1 MRPILRRLLVALLL
15 LPFAAA
21 GCSTSTPDAQS
32 QASPET
38 SDERLQVIATF
49 LPMYLFTKA
58 IAGDAADVEVLI
70 QPGTE
75 VHDYQSTPEDVRA
88 IAEADVLVQNG
99 LNMEEFLDSTIDSA
113 QNSELVV
120 INASEN
126 IDPVGELSPVV
137 FPTEESGEAHDHGE
151 SEAAEHSHGEETHSH
166 GEETAAGEADH
177 SHGEETAAASES
189 DPDHAEETVAAGEAT
204 AADDHAHDHEGE
216 SAGGFHT
223 HAENPHVWLD
233 PVLAVRQ
240 VETIRDGLIE
250 ADPNNAETYE
260 ANAAAYI
267 EELQALNAEFE
278 QRLGAYSDRTF
289 ISFHDAFPYLAE
301 RYDLQ
306 QVAIVAIPEDSLSPT
321 DIQQTVEVVK
331 EYDVKALFG
340 EPGVDNR
347 LLQSL
352 SQDLG
357 VELQTLD
364 SLESGE
370 LDPQYYFTA
379 MNQNLEALETA
390 FQ

>member
-1 MRPILRRLLVALLL
+1 M
-15 LPFAAA
+15 FAHV
-21 GCSTSTPDAQS
+21 SIHS
-32 QASPET
+32 
-38 SDERLQVIATF
+38 
-49 LPMYLFTKA
+49 A
-58 IAGDAADVEVLI
+58 IAGDVADVEVLI

-126 IDPVGELSPVV
+126 INPVGELSPVV
-137 FPTEESGEAHDHGE
+137 FPGGE
-151 SEAAEHSHGEETHSH
+151 SEEAEHSHDEEAHSH
-166 GEETAAGEADH
+166 GEETAAGEEAHDH
-177 SHGEETAAASES
+177 AEETAAAG
-189 DPDHAEETVAAGEAT
+189 EET

-216 SAGGFHT
+216 LAGGFHT

-321 DIQQTVEVVK
+321 DIQQTVEVVR

-340 EPGVDNR
+340 EPGVDNG

>member
-1 MRPILRRLLVALLL
+1 MHPILRRLLIALLL
-15 LPFAAA
+15 LPFAA
-21 GCSTSTPDAQS
+21 GCSPSAPDTQS
-32 QASPET
+32 SDITAET
-38 SDERLQVIATF
+38 SDEKLQVLATF

-58 IAGDAADVEVLI
+58 VAGDAADVEVLI

-75 VHDYQSTPEDVRA
+75 VHEYQSTPDDVRA

-99 LNMEEFLDSTIDSA
+99 LNMEEFLDSTIESA
-113 QNSELVV
+113 QNTELVV

-126 IDPVGELSPVV
+126 IDPLGELSPVV
-137 FPTEESGEAHDHGE
+137 FPNEESEEAEHAHSDEAHGEEAAAEEDHDHGE
-151 SEAAEHSHGEETHSH
+151 ETMADGEEPAANDQTH
-166 GEETAAGEADH
+166 E
-177 SHGEETAAASES
+177 
-189 DPDHAEETVAAGEAT
+189 
-204 AADDHAHDHEGE
+204 HEDE
-216 SAGGFHT
+216 AGGFHT

-233 PVLAVRQ
+233 PVLAIQQ
-240 VETIRDGLIE
+240 VETIRDGLAE
-250 ADPNNAETYE
+250 ADPDNAETYQ

-301 RYDLQ
+301 RYNLQ

-347 LLQSL
+347 LLQTL

-357 VELQTLD
+357 IELQTLD
-364 SLESGE
+364 SLEAGE

-379 MNQNLEALETA
+379 MSENLEVLETA

>member
-1 MRPILRRLLVALLL
+1 MRPILHRLLIALLL

-21 GCSTSTPDAQS
+21 GCSTSTSDTQS
-32 QASPET
+32 SDVSAEA
-38 SDERLQVIATF
+38 SDEKLQVLTTF
-49 LPMYLFTKA
+49 LPVYLFTKA
-58 IAGDAADVEVLI
+58 VAGDAADVEILI

-75 VHDYQSTPEDVRA
+75 VHDYQSTPDDVRV

-99 LNMEEFLDSTIDSA
+99 LNIEEFLDSTIESA
-113 QNSELVV
+113 QNSELVI

-137 FPTEESGEAHDHGE
+137 FPDGESGEDAHGY
-151 SEAAEHSHGEETHSH
+151 SEE
-166 GEETAAGEADH
+166 AAGEDDQ
-177 SHGEETAAASES
+177 SEEVA
-189 DPDHAEETVAAGEAT
+189 AAGEES
-204 AADDHAHDHEGE
+204 AADDPDHEGE
-216 SAGGFHT
+216 STSGVHAR
-223 HAENPHVWLD
+223 AENPHVWLD
-233 PVLAVRQ
+233 PLLAIQQ

-250 ADPNNAETYE
+250 LDPDNAETYD

-267 EELQALNAEFE
+267 EELQALNTEFE
-278 QRLGAYSDRTF
+278 QRLGSYSDRTF

-301 RYDLQ
+301 RYNLQ
-306 QVAIVAIPEDSLSPT
+306 QVAIVAIPEDSLSPA
-321 DIQQTVEVVK
+321 DIQETVEVVE

-340 EPGVDNR
+340 EPGVDNG

-357 VELQTLD
+357 IELQTLD
-364 SLESGE
+364 PLEAGE

>member
-1 MRPILRRLLVALLL
+1 MHPILNRLLIALLL
-15 LPFAAA
+15 LPVAA
-21 GCSTSTPDAQS
+21 GCSPSTPNAQS
-32 QASPET
+32 QATAEASNEK
-38 SDERLQVIATF
+38 LQVLATF

-58 IAGDAADVEVLI
+58 VAGDAAEVEVLI
-70 QPGTE
+70 PPGTE
-75 VHDYQSTPEDVRA
+75 VHEYQSTPDDVRA

-99 LNMEEFLDSTIDSA
+99 LSMEEFLDSTIDSA
-113 QNSELVV
+113 QNAELVV

-126 IDPVGELSPVV
+126 INPVEELSPVV
-137 FPTEESGEAHDHGE
+137 FPDGGVEEAHGHD
-151 SEAAEHSHGEETHSH
+151 EAEQGHD
-166 GEETAAGEADH
+166 EETATTSEEYAEDEQAPDASASGE
-177 SHGEETAAASES
+177 T
-189 DPDHAEETVAAGEAT
+189 
-204 AADDHAHDHEGE
+204 
-216 SAGGFHT
+216 HT

-233 PVLAVRQ
+233 PVLAIQQ
-240 VETIRDGLIE
+240 VETIRNGLVE
-250 ADPNNAETYE
+250 ADPNNAEIYE
-260 ANAAAYI
+260 ANATAYI
-267 EELQALNAEFE
+267 EELQALNSEFE
-278 QRLGAYSDRTF
+278 QRLGTYSDRTF
-289 ISFHDAFPYLAE
+289 ISFHDAFLYLAE
-301 RYDLQ
+301 RYNLQ

-357 VELQTLD
+357 IELQTLD

-379 MNQNLEALETA
+379 MNQNLETLETA

>member
-1 MRPILRRLLVALLL
+1 MHPILRRLLIALLL
-15 LPFAAA
+15 LPFAA
-21 GCSTSTPDAQS
+21 GCSPSAPNTQS
-32 QASPET
+32 PNITAEP
-38 SDERLQVIATF
+38 SDEKLQVLATF

-58 IAGDAADVEVLI
+58 VAGDVADVEVLI

-75 VHDYQSTPEDVRA
+75 VHEYQSTPDDVRA
-88 IAEADVLVQNG
+88 IAKADVLVQNG
-99 LNMEEFLDSTIDSA
+99 LNMEEFLDSTIESA
-113 QNSELVV
+113 QNAELVV

-137 FPTEESGEAHDHGE
+137 FPGEESEAAEHAHGEEAHDHSEEATAEEAHDHGE
-151 SEAAEHSHGEETHSH
+151 ETM
-166 GEETAAGEADH
+166 AAGEEP
-177 SHGEETAAASES
+177 G
-189 DPDHAEETVAAGEAT
+189 
-204 AADDHAHDHEGE
+204 ADDHAHEDEGE
-216 SAGGFHT
+216 ASGFHT

-233 PVLAVRQ
+233 PVLAIQQ
-240 VETIRDGLIE
+240 VETIRDGLAE
-250 ADPNNAETYE
+250 ADPDNAETYE

-301 RYDLQ
+301 RYNLQ

-347 LLQSL
+347 LLQTL

-357 VELQTLD
+357 IELQTLD
-364 SLESGE
+364 SLEAGE

-379 MNQNLEALETA
+379 MSENLKVLETA

>member
-1 MRPILRRLLVALLL
+1 MHPILRRLLIALLL
-15 LPFAAA
+15 LPVAA
-21 GCSTSTPDAQS
+21 GCSTSAPDAQS
-32 QASPET
+32 PEVT
-38 SDERLQVIATF
+38 AEASDEKLQVLATF

-58 IAGDAADVEVLI
+58 VAGDAADVEVLI

-75 VHDYQSTPEDVRA
+75 VHEYQSTPDDVRA

-99 LNMEEFLDSTIDSA
+99 LNMEEFLESTIDSA
-113 QNSELVV
+113 QNSDLVV
-120 INASEN
+120 INASETIN
-126 IDPVGELSPVV
+126 PIGELSPVV
-137 FPTEESGEAHDHGE
+137 VPSEGEEAHGHDEAEHAHDE
-151 SEAAEHSHGEETHSH
+151 EAAATGEEHAH
-166 GEETAAGEADH
+166 GSESAGEA
-177 SHGEETAAASES
+177 
-189 DPDHAEETVAAGEAT
+189 
-204 AADDHAHDHEGE
+204 
-216 SAGGFHT
+216 HT

-233 PVLAVRQ
+233 PVLAVQQ
-240 VETIRDGLIE
+240 VEAIRDGLVE
-250 ADPNNAETYE
+250 ADPDNAETYE

-301 RYDLQ
+301 RYNLQ

-357 VELQTLD
+357 IELQTLD
-364 SLESGE
+364 SLEAGE

-379 MNQNLEALETA
+379 MGENLKVLETA

>member
-1 MRPILRRLLVALLL
+1 MRPFLRRLLIALLI

-21 GCSTSTPDAQS
+21 GCSTSTPSTQS
-32 QASPET
+32 QDAAAEA
-38 SDERLQVIATF
+38 SDEKLQVLATF

-58 IAGDAADVEVLI
+58 VAGDAAEVEVLI
-70 QPGTE
+70 EPGTE
-75 VHDYQSTPEDVRA
+75 VHEYQSTPDDVRA

-99 LNMEEFLDSTIDSA
+99 LNMEEFLDSTIESA
-113 QNSELVV
+113 QNVELVV

-137 FPTEESGEAHDHGE
+137 FPGGE
-151 SEAAEHSHGEETHSH
+151 SEEAGHDHAEEAHSHGEEAHSH
-166 GEETAAGEADH
+166 GEEAH
-177 SHGEETAAASES
+177 SHGEE
-189 DPDHAEETVAAGEAT
+189 DHDHNEEVAAVGEES

-233 PVLAVRQ
+233 PILAIQQ

-250 ADPNNAETYE
+250 VDPDNAEVYE

-267 EELQALNAEFE
+267 EELQALDAEFE
-278 QRLGAYSDRTF
+278 QRLGTYSDRTF
-289 ISFHDAFPYLAE
+289 ISFHDAFPYLAQ

-306 QVAIVAIPEDSLSPT
+306 QVAIVAIPEDSLSPNA
-321 DIQQTVEVVK
+321 IQQTVEVVK

-379 MNQNLEALETA
+379 MNQNLQALEAA

>member
-1 MRPILRRLLVALLL
+1 MHPILRRLLIALLL
-15 LPFAAA
+15 LPVAA
-21 GCSTSTPDAQS
+21 GCSTSAPDAQS
-32 QASPET
+32 PDVTTEA
-38 SDERLQVIATF
+38 SDEKLQVLATF

-58 IAGDAADVEVLI
+58 VAGDAADVEVLI

-75 VHDYQSTPEDVRA
+75 VHEYQSTPDDVRA

-99 LNMEEFLDSTIDSA
+99 LSMEEFLDSTINSA
-113 QNSELVV
+113 QNAELVV

-137 FPTEESGEAHDHGE
+137 FPGGEVEEAHGHNEDEHGHDEEAATTSEEHAEDEQAYEAESSGE
-151 SEAAEHSHGEETHSH
+151 T
-166 GEETAAGEADH
+166 
-177 SHGEETAAASES
+177 
-189 DPDHAEETVAAGEAT
+189 
-204 AADDHAHDHEGE
+204 
-216 SAGGFHT
+216 HT

-233 PVLAVRQ
+233 PVLAIQQ
-240 VETIRDGLIE
+240 VETIRDGLVE
-250 ADPNNAETYE
+250 ADPNNAEIYE
-260 ANAAAYI
+260 ANATAYV

-278 QRLGAYSDRTF
+278 QRLGTYSDRTF
-289 ISFHDAFPYLAE
+289 ISFHDAFPYLAQ
-301 RYDLQ
+301 RYNLQ

-321 DIQQTVEVVK
+321 DIQRTVEVVK

-357 VELQTLD
+357 IELQTLD

-379 MNQNLEALETA
+379 MSENLKILETA

>member
-1 MRPILRRLLVALLL
+1 MRRSEIMHPILRRLLIALLL
-15 LPFAAA
+15 LPVAA
-21 GCSTSTPDAQS
+21 GCSTSAPDAQS
-32 QASPET
+32 PEVT
-38 SDERLQVIATF
+38 AEASDEKLQVLATF

-58 IAGDAADVEVLI
+58 VAGDAADVEVLI

-75 VHDYQSTPEDVRA
+75 VHEYQSTPDDVRA

-99 LNMEEFLDSTIDSA
+99 LNMEEFLEGTIDSA
-113 QNSELVV
+113 QNSNLVV
-120 INASEN
+120 INASET
-126 IDPVGELSPVV
+126 IDPIGELSPVV
-137 FPTEESGEAHDHGE
+137 VPNEGEEAHDHN
-151 SEAAEHSHGEETHSH
+151 AAEHGH
-166 GEETAAGEADH
+166 EA
-177 SHGEETAAASES
+177 
-189 DPDHAEETVAAGEAT
+189 
-204 AADDHAHDHEGE
+204 E
-216 SAGGFHT
+216 SAGEVHT

-233 PVLAVRQ
+233 PMLAVQQ
-240 VETIRDGLIE
+240 VETIRDGLVE
-250 ADPNNAETYE
+250 ADPDNAETYE

-278 QRLGAYSDRTF
+278 QRLGTYSDRTF

-357 VELQTLD
+357 IELQTLD
-364 SLESGE
+364 SLEAGE

-379 MNQNLEALETA
+379 MSENLKVLETA

>member
-1 MRPILRRLLVALLL
+1 MHPILRRLLIALLL
-15 LPFAAA
+15 VPVAA
-21 GCSTSTPDAQS
+21 GCSTSAPDAQS
-32 QASPET
+32 PEVT
-38 SDERLQVIATF
+38 AEASDEKLQVLATF

-58 IAGDAADVEVLI
+58 VAGDAADVEVLI

-75 VHDYQSTPEDVRA
+75 VHEYQSTPDDVRA

-99 LNMEEFLDSTIDSA
+99 LNMEEFLESTIDSA
-113 QNSELVV
+113 QNSDLVV
-120 INASEN
+120 INASET
-126 IDPVGELSPVV
+126 IDPIGELSPVV
-137 FPTEESGEAHDHGE
+137 VPNEGEEAHDHNE
-151 SEAAEHSHGEETHSH
+151 AEHGH
-166 GEETAAGEADH
+166 D
-177 SHGEETAAASES
+177 
-189 DPDHAEETVAAGEAT
+189 EAT
-204 AADDHAHDHEGE
+204 AATGEEHADEIAAGEEQAEAQAHEAE
-216 SAGGFHT
+216 SAGEVHT

-233 PVLAVRQ
+233 PMLAVQQ
-240 VETIRDGLIE
+240 VETIRDGLVE
-250 ADPNNAETYE
+250 ADPDNAETYE

-278 QRLGAYSDRTF
+278 QRLGTYSDRTF

-357 VELQTLD
+357 IELQTLD
-364 SLESGE
+364 SLEAGE

-379 MNQNLEALETA
+379 MSENLKVLETA